1 MPPFWILVNIV
12 LNSSYE
18 GSIVWTELPQPDPY
32 SVSNIGNWPIPR
44 VGGPRADLL
53 EQYILFLCE
62 INNNIP
68 IGTFTLTTQK
78 KKKKKERNK
87 KKEKGVTHKYNTIR
101 VTSLSSPLPSS
112 TCDKPISL
120 SSIFVS
126 FCSLPF
132 FPIFLPLAFR
142 YLRSVVVAYPSPSLS
157 PPSPV
162 CAGGVLWHR
171 ASSSRL
177 SAVRSSTTQACP
189 D

>member
-1 MPPFWILVNIV
+1 M
-12 LNSSYE
+12 
-18 GSIVWTELPQPDPY
+18 
-32 SVSNIGNWPIPR
+32 
-44 VGGPRADLL
+44 GGPKSRDLL
-53 EQYILFLCE
+53 EQNILFLCE

-68 IGTFTLTTQK
+68 IGKFALTTLK
-78 KKKKKERNK
+78 R
-87 KKEKGVTHKYNTIR
+87 KEKETKKGKGCNTQIQYHTR
-101 VTSLSSPLPSS
+101 DFSLQSPSPHQLATSPFLFPLFF
-112 TCDKPISL
+112 L
-120 SSIFVS
+120 S